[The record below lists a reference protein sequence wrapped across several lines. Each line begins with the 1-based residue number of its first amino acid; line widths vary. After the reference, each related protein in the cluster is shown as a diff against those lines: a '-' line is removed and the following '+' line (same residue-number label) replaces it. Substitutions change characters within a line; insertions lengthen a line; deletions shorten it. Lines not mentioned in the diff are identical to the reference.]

1 MTDNFTLP
9 LATPGA
15 PPCPCRNSTLTPVR
29 EHPGAIRTAP
39 SGDILPDPPYITPE
53 GNTYRFEYRVR
64 LSDLYTVNGV
74 R

>member
-1 MTDNFTLP
+1 M
-9 LATPGA
+9 
-15 PPCPCRNSTLTPVR
+15 R